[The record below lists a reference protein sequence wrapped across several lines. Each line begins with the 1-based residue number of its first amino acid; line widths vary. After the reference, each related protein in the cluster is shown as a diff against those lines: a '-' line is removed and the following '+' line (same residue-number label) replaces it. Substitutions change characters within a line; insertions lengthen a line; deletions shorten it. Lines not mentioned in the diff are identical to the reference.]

1 MKVAPPMASNVVVK
15 NRLNSMKN
23 TTRDLQFEEVAV
35 LWDRIRRVKERELFR
50 SD

>member
-1 MKVAPPMASNVVVK
+1 
-15 NRLNSMKN
+15 MKN

-35 LWDRIRRVKERELFR
+35 LWDRIRGLREGMLFG